1 MIRFEQVGKRY
12 ANGHVGLHELSF
24 RVRRGE
30 FLFVTGHSGAGKSTL
45 LRLLLAMERPT
56 TGKLLLAG
64 QDLATISNAQIPF
77 LRRQIG
83 VVFQNHQLLFD
94 RTVFNNV
101 ALPLQILG
109 LSKAEIVKRVDS
121 ALERVALS
129 DKTDLYP
136 GDLSTGQQQRV
147 GIARAIVHRPAL
159 LLADEPTGNLDPR
172 LAAEIM
178 GGVRRHQSLGHQR
191 ADRQSRPGADRT
203 HAPSHAD
210 PATRPPDR
218 RRGGRR
224 MSATRSPKVSERVA
238 PKPADP
244 QPQKKKHD
252 HDDDGPDF
260 GTLLRAWIESHRA
273 SLLDS
278 LRRLG
283 KQPIGS
289 FFTCLVMAVA
299 LSLPMGLSLL
309 LNNVERLGGS
319 WQRAAQISLY
329 LNIDASAKDGES
341 LRDDIKNL
349 PGVADAEYISRDQ
362 ALEEF
367 QQQSGLGEA
376 LKELPQ
382 NPLPGVVLV
391 TPNEVDKP
399 ALEALR
405 QKLAEM
411 PKVQQAQ
418 LDLVWVERLAAI
430 LKLGDRFVFGLTV
443 LLVSA
448 LLLVIGN
455 TIRLHIENRR
465 TEIEVIKLV
474 GGTDSYVR
482 RPFLYMGALYGFGAG
497 ILSWGVLAFG
507 LDWLNDAVVGLA
519 GLYGSDFAL
528 AGVPVADGLS
538 LLLGAVL
545 LGYIG
550 AWIAVARH
558 LRELAPK

>member
-1 MIRFEQVGKRY
+1 
-12 ANGHVGLHELSF
+12 
-24 RVRRGE
+24 
-30 FLFVTGHSGAGKSTL
+30 
-45 LRLLLAMERPT
+45 
-56 TGKLLLAG
+56 
-64 QDLATISNAQIPF
+64 
-77 LRRQIG
+77 
-83 VVFQNHQLLFD
+83 
-94 RTVFNNV
+94 
-101 ALPLQILG
+101 
-109 LSKAEIVKRVDS
+109 
-121 ALERVALS
+121 
-129 DKTDLYP
+129 
-136 GDLSTGQQQRV
+136 
-147 GIARAIVHRPAL
+147 
-159 LLADEPTGNLDPR
+159 
-172 LAAEIM
+172 
-178 GGVRRHQSLGHQR
+178 
-191 ADRQSRPGADRT
+191 
-203 HAPSHAD
+203 
-210 PATRPPDR
+210 
-218 RRGGRR
+218 

-238 PKPADP
+238 PKAAEPG
-244 QPQKKKHD
+244 PQKKKKHD
-252 HDDDGPDF
+252 DDDGPSF
-260 GTLLRAWIESHRA
+260 GQLFNAWIEAHRSSMA
-273 SLLDS
+273 DS

-309 LNNVERLGGS
+309 LSNVERLGGS

-329 LNIDASAKDGES
+329 LQLNASPAEGQGLVAQIKDM
-341 LRDDIKNL
+341 
-349 PGVADAEYISRDQ
+349 PGVAEAEYISRDQ
-362 ALEEF
+362 ALNEF

-376 LKELPQ
+376 LKELPE

-391 TPNEVDKP
+391 TPQEVDKP

-405 QKLAEM
+405 SRLAEL

-443 LLVSA
+443 LLVVA

-474 GGTDSYVR
+474 GGTDAYVR

-507 LDWLNDAVVGLA
+507 LDWLNEAVVRLA
-519 GLYGSDFAL
+519 GLYGSNFAL

-558 LRELAPK
+558 LRELAPR

>member
-1 MIRFEQVGKRY
+1 
-12 ANGHVGLHELSF
+12 
-24 RVRRGE
+24 
-30 FLFVTGHSGAGKSTL
+30 
-45 LRLLLAMERPT
+45 
-56 TGKLLLAG
+56 
-64 QDLATISNAQIPF
+64 
-77 LRRQIG
+77 
-83 VVFQNHQLLFD
+83 
-94 RTVFNNV
+94 
-101 ALPLQILG
+101 
-109 LSKAEIVKRVDS
+109 
-121 ALERVALS
+121 
-129 DKTDLYP
+129 
-136 GDLSTGQQQRV
+136 
-147 GIARAIVHRPAL
+147 
-159 LLADEPTGNLDPR
+159 
-172 LAAEIM
+172 
-178 GGVRRHQSLGHQR
+178 
-191 ADRQSRPGADRT
+191 
-203 HAPSHAD
+203 
-210 PATRPPDR
+210 
-218 RRGGRR
+218 
-224 MSATRSPKVSERVA
+224 MSATRGSKVSERVA
-238 PKPADP
+238 PKAADP
-244 QPQKKKHD
+244 QPARKKHD
-252 HDDDGPDF
+252 DDDGPGF
-260 GTLLRAWIESHRA
+260 SMLFRAWVEAHRA

-278 LRRLG
+278 LKRLG

-329 LNIDASAKDGES
+329 LQLDADSSQGEQLS
-341 LRDDIKNL
+341 NQIKGMA
-349 PGVADAEYISRDQ
+349 GVADAEFISREK

-376 LKELPQ
+376 LKELPD

-391 TPNEVDKP
+391 TPNEVDK
-399 ALEALR
+399 ATLEALR
-405 QKLAEM
+405 ERLSEL

-465 TEIEVIKLV
+465 IEIEVIKLV

-497 ILSWGVLAFG
+497 VLSWGVLAFG
-507 LDWLNDAVVGLA
+507 LNWLNDAVVGLA
-519 GLYGSDFAL
+519 GLYGSSFAL

-558 LRELAPK
+558 LRELSPK

>member
-1 MIRFEQVGKRY
+1 
-12 ANGHVGLHELSF
+12 
-24 RVRRGE
+24 
-30 FLFVTGHSGAGKSTL
+30 
-45 LRLLLAMERPT
+45 
-56 TGKLLLAG
+56 
-64 QDLATISNAQIPF
+64 
-77 LRRQIG
+77 
-83 VVFQNHQLLFD
+83 
-94 RTVFNNV
+94 
-101 ALPLQILG
+101 
-109 LSKAEIVKRVDS
+109 
-121 ALERVALS
+121 
-129 DKTDLYP
+129 
-136 GDLSTGQQQRV
+136 
-147 GIARAIVHRPAL
+147 
-159 LLADEPTGNLDPR
+159 
-172 LAAEIM
+172 
-178 GGVRRHQSLGHQR
+178 
-191 ADRQSRPGADRT
+191 
-203 HAPSHAD
+203 
-210 PATRPPDR
+210 
-218 RRGGRR
+218 

-238 PKPADP
+238 PKAADP
-244 QPQKKKHD
+244 QPQKKKRD
-252 HDDDGPDF
+252 EDEGPDF
-260 GTLLRAWIESHRA
+260 STLLRAWIESHRA

-329 LNIDASAKDGES
+329 LQIDASANEGEQ
-341 LRDDIKNL
+341 LREQIKGM
-349 PGVADAEYISRDQ
+349 PGVADAEYISREQ
-362 ALEEF
+362 ALDEF

-391 TPNEVDKP
+391 TPKEVDK
-399 ALEALR
+399 ATLEALR
-405 QKLAEM
+405 QKLSEL

-430 LKLGDRFVFGLTV
+430 LKLGERFVFGLTV

-448 LLLVIGN
+448 LLLVIGY

-507 LDWLNDAVVGLA
+507 LNWLNDAVVGLA
-519 GLYGSDFAL
+519 GLYGSNFAL